1 MSESGIA
8 DVIEVMTDLM
18 NDNTVPRN
26 IKMKMDGII
35 KSLQDK
41 QDKSLKINKALSV
54 LEEISDDNNIQPY
67 TRTQLWNIVSMLESL
82 N

>member
-1 MSESGIA
+1 MEKELD
-8 DVIEVMTDLM
+8 DVIAYLTELL

-26 IKMKMDGII
+26 VKTKIESIV
-35 KSLQDK
+35 KSFQEKTDM
-41 QDKSLKINKALSV
+41 SLKINKALSV

-67 TRTQLWNIVSMLESL
+67 TRAQVWNAVSMLEGL

>member
-1 MSESGIA
+1 MEKEIN
-8 DVIEVMTDLM
+8 DVVTYLTDLL

-26 IKMKMDGII
+26 VKTKIESIV
-35 KSLQDK
+35 KSFQEKTDM
-41 QDKSLKINKALSV
+41 SLKINKALSV

-67 TRTQLWNIVSMLESL
+67 TRAQVWNAVSMLEGL

>member
-1 MSESGIA
+1 MEKEID
-8 DVIEVMTDLM
+8 DVVTYLKELL

-26 IKMKMDGII
+26 VKTKIESIV
-35 KSLQDK
+35 KSFQEKTDM
-41 QDKSLKINKALSV
+41 SLKINKALSV

-67 TRTQLWNIVSMLESL
+67 TRAQVWNAVSMLEGL